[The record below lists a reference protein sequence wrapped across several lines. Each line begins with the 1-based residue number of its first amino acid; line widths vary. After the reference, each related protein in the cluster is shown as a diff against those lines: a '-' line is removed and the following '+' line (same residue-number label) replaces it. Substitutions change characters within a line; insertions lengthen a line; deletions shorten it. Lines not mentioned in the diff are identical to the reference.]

1 MVRSDLYVSPQILQ
15 RLVVL
20 AAEALPVLEKQL
32 MDPRGPGDIRVSPRP
47 RPTPGALGVLPLTM
61 EVWSS
66 RGPRQVPSPLIGE
79 TEFREGLQLPMV
91 PGNGGA
97 RGKPEPWLCSGL
109 ELQACA
115 PLLDLSCHQLALG
128 IPAFR

>member
-66 RGPRQVPSPLIGE
+66 RGPRQVPSPLTGE
-79 TEFREGLQLPMV
+79 TEFREGIAAAH
-91 PGNGGA
+91 GA
-97 RGKPEPWLCSGL
+97 WQWWSQRKTR
-109 ELQACA
+109 A
-115 PLLDLSCHQLALG
+115 LAL
-128 IPAFR
+128 FRP